1 MAAAKKIDSPFLVRR
16 IEVLKKLQTNK
27 QWLEESFK
35 KVKEYERKEE
45 TQGFSL
51 AEADRWVEENRDAVL
66 EHMKD
71 PDNTTFNNH
80 WSQDYSENGRFNIII
95 DLKNIPSFPFHNKE
109 RKENLSIKKL
119 SEAIKSAF
127 ISTTTSHGKT
137 IPSRYQAI
145 NQYIILFEGSTDEF
159 IDAKF
164 YDEVPTLLPNLE
176 EQYNL
181 SGTIN

>member
-1 MAAAKKIDSPFLVRR
+1 M
-16 IEVLKKLQTNK
+16 NK

-35 KVKEYERKEE
+35 KVKEYESQPETEVFGQTEAEE
-45 TQGFSL
+45 
-51 AEADRWVEENRDAVL
+51 WVNKNRDVVL

-71 PDNTTFNNH
+71 QTNTMFSNH
-80 WSQDYSENGRFNIII
+80 WNQDFAENGRFNIVI
-95 DLKNIPSFPFHNKE
+95 DLKEIPSFPFYENKK
-109 RKENLSIKKL
+109 KENLSLKKL
-119 SEAIKSAF
+119 SVAIKSAF

-164 YDEVPTLLPNLE
+164 YDEVPTLLSNFE

-181 SGTIN
+181 AGTID